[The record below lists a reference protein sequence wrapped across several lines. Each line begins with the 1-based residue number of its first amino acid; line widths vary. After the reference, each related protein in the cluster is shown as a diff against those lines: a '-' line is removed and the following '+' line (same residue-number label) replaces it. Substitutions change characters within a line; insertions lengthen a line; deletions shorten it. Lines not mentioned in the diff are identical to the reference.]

1 MVDET
6 THEMQRGTM
15 NLLTGM
21 TGFSIVWVGQFVSML
36 GTSMTNF
43 ALTIWAWELTGEAT
57 ALALV
62 GFFFIAPYILVSPVA
77 GALVDRSNRKLVM
90 MLSDLGAGV
99 STIAIFLLLSTGR
112 LEIWHL
118 FVTSAFAGAFG
129 AFQFPAY
136 SAAVTL
142 MIDKEHYT
150 RANGMRSLAGSASGI
165 FAPVAAGILLPIM
178 GLEGILIFDIASF
191 IVAIAALLIVHIPQ
205 PPLIVE
211 VEKEKRSLLQ
221 DSLYGFR
228 YIWAR
233 KSLLGLQLIFF
244 VVNFTASI
252 SFALL
257 PPMILSRTGN
267 DSLILGSV
275 QSAFGIGGIFGG
287 LLVSTWGGTKRRING
302 LLLGL
307 ASTGILGTTMMGIGR
322 GPLVWTA
329 AAFIFMFV
337 NPITN
342 GSSQSIWQ
350 SKVPPELQGRVFSTR
365 ALIAQASQPI
375 AMFIAGPLADRIM
388 EPAMATGGWLAP
400 VFGWLV
406 GTGPGTGIALI
417 FVFAGLLSTTT
428 SLGGYLF
435 DAVRNVEDIIPDHDA
450 VSPVAA
456 EDTPVPEE

>member
-1 MVDET
+1 MFR
-6 THEMQRGTM
+6 H
-15 NLLTGM
+15 
-21 TGFSIVWVGQFVSML
+21 
-36 GTSMTNF
+36 
-43 ALTIWAWELTGEAT
+43 
-57 ALALV
+57 
-62 GFFFIAPYILVSPVA
+62 
-77 GALVDRSNRKLVM
+77 
-90 MLSDLGAGV
+90 
-99 STIAIFLLLSTGR
+99 
-112 LEIWHL
+112 
-118 FVTSAFAGAFG
+118 
-129 AFQFPAY
+129 
-136 SAAVTL
+136 
-142 MIDKEHYT
+142 
-150 RANGMRSLAGSASGI
+150 
-165 FAPVAAGILLPIM
+165 
-178 GLEGILIFDIASF
+178 IFDIASV
-191 IVAIAALLIVHIPQ
+191 IVAIAALLIVHSPQ
-205 PPLIVE
+205 PPIIVE

-257 PPMILSRTGN
+257 APMILSRTGN

-287 LLVSTWGGTKRRING
+287 LLVSAWGGPKRRTHG
-302 LLLGL
+302 LLLGI
-307 ASTGILGTTMMGIGR
+307 ASTGVLGTTMLGIGR
-322 GPLVWTA
+322 GPLVWTV

-375 AMFIAGPLADRIM
+375 ARFIAGPLADRIM

-406 GTGPGTGIALI
+406 GTGPGTGIAVI

-435 DAVRNVEDIIPDHDA
+435 DAIRNVEDIIPDHDA
-450 VSPVAA
+450 VSSGVA
-456 EDTPVPEE
+456 EDKPVPEE